1 MKNGQKKFS
10 QGDFIGDNNENIL
23 LILPWGMEKGNA
35 LKNEFFFLMVTLKC
49 LPKRFL
55 FHFK

>member
-1 MKNGQKKFS
+1 MEYYTCEKWPKKFS

-35 LKNEFFFLMVTLKC
+35 LKNEFVFFLWW
-49 LPKRFL
+49 P
-55 FHFK
+55 